1 MPKAVVGAIV
11 AAALLVVAG
20 SVTIAYPFF
29 YRDSLAEPSV
39 AIDDA
44 EGKAWVDSPIV
55 IEVRGSFSEE
65 EIQEALEI
73 QPRVPVGED
82 DLAVEHIARFP
93 WHEGFPWAK
102 TRVTINPD
110 KFPIFQPETSY
121 TVALKGRRLTFETV
135 TLPRVVD
142 ARIDSALGHGFND
155 VPTSSPI
162 ILAFNEGV
170 LWQDGYL
177 DVKPFALVT
186 TTTERTADGGMEVR
200 VAPKERWQN
209 DTAYTLTVGDAVKD
223 MFGHESGKAFSFGFS
238 TWPAPAVENVA
249 PVGDDLPV
257 GSVVRV
263 EFERAVDR
271 ATVED
276 AFSVKPSV
284 SGSFEWENDQVLTWE
299 PSKLQYATTYT
310 VSVAGTAIG
319 GDPIVPSTWDFT
331 TRTRPEVVEAQPA
344 GDGLPEDSLVRVQFD
359 RKVDR
364 KSVEETFQI
373 QPEVSGSFGWES
385 DDVMTWQP
393 GQLDYS
399 TTYTISVGGESVDG
413 DPIFPH
419 QWAFTTQDPPVFV
432 EIEGSDH
439 SPTLLRAV
447 ASGGTGEYAYKWS
460 DGETSDEVSAD
471 LWYEETRSFEV
482 TVTSGDQTAA
492 ASLLV
497 IGPPSPCPKGWQI
510 ITEALCY
517 KEETLSGPVRAFV
530 ARVDLRD
537 SGLQLQAE
545 PAADYLGYPRT
556 VSESAEARN
565 ALLSINGDFFHLSTG
580 EYLTLGPIVSGGN
593 IIYAP
598 PSGEVA
604 FALDGDLNSWVGRAD
619 AFGVDVKTPDG
630 ASRRIGAIN
639 SVPASNGLALFNAY
653 WGTDLSLDVKGCY
666 ALFAPTDGTTSTAY
680 RTSCGAIEDVP
691 LRVGEFVLVG
701 TGQAAEWMKSNGEE
715 PLSLSAASPIPDV
728 GFAVGGSHLLIEDG
742 EPGELDSRLSG
753 RHPRTAIGIDDEGF
767 VYFVVVDGRSADSVG
782 MTLVELQEYLSELGL
797 VNAMNLD
804 GGGSSTMVLQQ
815 SVMNTPSGGRE
826 RAVASVIE
834 VTEQQEACWNE
845 LIRCQLSAEP

>member
-20 SVTIAYPFF
+20 FVTVAYPFF

-65 EIQEALEI
+65 EIREALEI

-110 KFPIFQPETSY
+110 KLPLFQPETSY
-121 TVALKGRRLTFETV
+121 SVTLKDRHLTFETV

-142 ARIDSALGHGFND
+142 ARVDSDLHHNFMYVD
-155 VPTSSPI
+155 TSSSI
-162 ILAFNEGV
+162 VLLFNEEV
-170 LWQDGYL
+170 AWQDEYL
-177 DVKPFALVT
+177 ALEPPAEVT
-186 TTTERTADGGMEVR
+186 TTTERSSGGGTELWVTPR
-200 VAPKERWQN
+200 DRWDN
-209 DTAYTLTVGDAVKD
+209 ATTYALTVREGLKD
-223 MFGHESGKAFSFGFS
+223 VFGHEAIDGFS
-238 TWPAPAVENVA
+238 LDFTTWPQPTVVDVA
-249 PVGDDLPV
+249 PTGNDLPV
-257 GSVVRV
+257 DSAVRV
-263 EFERAVDR
+263 QFDQLVDR
-271 ATVED
+271 QTVEE
-276 AFSVKPSV
+276 AFSVEPSV
-284 SGSFEWENDQVLTWE
+284 AGHFEWESNFVLNWR
-299 PSKLQYATTYT
+299 PSELGYSTTYT
-310 VSVAGTAIG
+310 VSVGGKAIG
-319 GDPIVPSTWDFT
+319 GDPILPSQWTFT
-331 TRTRPEVVEAQPA
+331 TRSQPKVVEAQPA
-344 GDGLPEDSLVRVQFD
+344 GDGLPASSLVRVQFD

-364 KSVEETFQI
+364 KSVEAAFQI
-373 QPEVSGSFGWES
+373 RPEAPGSFDWES
-385 DDVMTWQP
+385 DDVMTWRP
-393 GQLDYS
+393 DPIEYS
-399 TTYTISVGGESVDG
+399 TTYTISVGGESADG
-413 DPIFPH
+413 DPIVPH

-432 EIEGSDH
+432 RIEGGDH

-447 ASGGTGEYAYKWS
+447 ASGGTGDYAYKWS
-460 DGETSDEVSAD
+460 GGETSEEVSAD
-471 LWYEETRSFEV
+471 LWYDETRTFEV

-517 KEETLSGPVRAFV
+517 NEETLSGPVRAFV
-530 ARVDLRD
+530 ARVDLQD

-565 ALLSINGDFFHLSTG
+565 SLVSINGDFFHLSTG

-598 PSGEVA
+598 PSGEVV
-604 FALDGDLNSWVGRAD
+604 FALDGDLNAWVGRTD

-630 ASRRIGAIN
+630 ESRRIGAIN

-666 ALFAPTDGTTSTAY
+666 ALFAPTDATTSTAY
-680 RTSCGAIEDVP
+680 RTSCGAIKDVP

-701 TGQAAEWMKSNGEE
+701 TGKAAEWMKSNGEE
-715 PLSLSAASPIPDV
+715 PLSLTTTSPIPDV

-753 RHPRTAIGIDDEGF
+753 RHPRTAIGIDEEGF
-767 VYFVVVDGRSADSVG
+767 VYLVVVDGRSSNSVG
-782 MTLVELQEYLSELGL
+782 MTLVELQQYLSGLGL
-797 VNAMNLD
+797 VNAINLD

-815 SVMNTPSGGRE
+815 SVMNTPSDGRE

-845 LIRCQLSAEP
+845 LIRC